1 MEGLEATR
9 RDESMSKSL
18 IDEDYIVGLVKDT
31 WDRGSVQREANASRR
46 QLFEDSWRQL
56 TTPESQIGPWENSA
70 NFHVPLTFTFGK
82 SIHARLWQI
91 FSTPNG
97 FFKVEARNMAFTEK
111 EDQIKH
117 FMDYVI
123 YEFCNDGIGAKR
135 ELDKW
140 LWDVVFEGSGYLK
153 CFWRKTTHEYREVV
167 PVITKEEVLTISPDN
182 LTGATSFRTSVSE
195 EEQDIIKDVET
206 PQIRRIFWDDVML
219 PIGQT
224 DPQDSDHVITRV
236 YMSDDD
242 LKQYAEQ
249 KIFFEDKVKYCLG
262 DTSNPY
268 TETSAEDQ
276 SKQQRAE
283 IDGYEPLSE
292 LNEAHV
298 IYEYYGPAYVM
309 KEMFSL
315 DEVDEDIEKT
325 KREIV
330 AYVHRDKGCILGWT
344 YLNRVSPSGI
354 RPIFKAD
361 FITIPDRSD
370 GVGAPEVLYDIGR
383 YTDAVHNLK
392 YDNGTLASIPMFA
405 YRNASSSLKASTYRM
420 QPGQGLPVDDIN
432 DIKAINVPFLS
443 NFGQQET
450 QELFSY
456 AERALAVNEL
466 NMGALPTKVGALRN
480 ATGSNLISQESS
492 IQLEPHFDRIAH
504 CMNRMLQFLF
514 KLCRE
519 RITEELVFRVTGE
532 RGEPIFGKVNRK
544 DLEGDFDFRI
554 SVDILG
560 QSQIEKQQKAV
571 LAMQTLINPVFTQ
584 QGIVSPDNLYNLA
597 ANFVRT
603 QRLGRVSDY
612 VTPPQAY
619 TGPKL
624 SPTERIYRIVVG
636 HFMEPPIEGT
646 VRLDENHEDAIR
658 IYQGFKDS
666 ENYGLL
672 SSPAQLAALESLI
685 AAHQQ
690 MLVAQQAGG
699 NPNMTGM
706 QVPRDGFGAVEPNLG
721 GGSETL
727 QTNDPATPNG
737 PVV

>member
-9 RDESMSKSL
+9 RDESMSQSS
-18 IDEDYIVGLVKDT
+18 IDEDYIVSLVKNT
-31 WDRGSVQREANASRR
+31 WDQGSIQREANAERR
-46 QLFEDSWRQL
+46 QLYQDSWRQL
-56 TTPESQIGPWENSA
+56 TTPESRGGPWENSA

-82 SIHARLWQI
+82 AIHARLWQV
-91 FSTPNG
+91 FSSPNG
-97 FFKVEARNMAFTEK
+97 FFKVEARNESFTDR

-117 FMDYVI
+117 FMDWVI
-123 YEFCNDGIGAKR
+123 YDFCNNGIGAKR

-153 CFWRKTTHEYREVV
+153 CYWKKSVQEYREIV
-167 PVITKEEVLTISPDN
+167 PVVKQEEILSIAPGN

-195 EEQDIIKDVET
+195 EEQDIIKEVET
-206 PQIRRIFWDDVML
+206 PQIRRILWDDVML
-219 PIGQT
+219 PLGQT

-236 YMSDDD
+236 YMSNED
-242 LKQYAEQ
+242 LKWYAEQ
-249 KIFFEDKVKYCLG
+249 KLFFPEAVKQCLG
-262 DTSNPY
+262 DTNNPY
-268 TETSAEDQ
+268 LQPNAEDQ
-276 SKQQRAE
+276 IKQQRAE

-292 LNEAHV
+292 INQSHT
-298 IYEYYGPAYVM
+298 IYEYYGPAYVV
-309 KEMFSL
+309 KKMFSEQEL
-315 DEVDEDIEKT
+315 DEDLDTT

-330 AYVHRDKGCILGWT
+330 AWVHRDQGKVLGWT

-361 FITIPDRSD
+361 FITIPDRAD

-392 YDNGTLASIPMFA
+392 FDNGTLASIPMFA
-405 YRNASSSLKASTYRM
+405 YRNSSNSLKALTYRM
-420 QPGQGLPVDDIN
+420 QPGGGLPVDDIN
-432 DIKAINVPFLS
+432 DIKAINVPYLGQ
-443 NFGQQET
+443 FGTQET

-456 AERALAVNEL
+456 AERALSVNEL
-466 NMGALPTKVGALRN
+466 NMGGLPSKVGALRN

-504 CMNRMLQFLF
+504 CMNRLLQFLF

-519 RITEELVFRVTGE
+519 RMPEELVFRVTGE
-532 RGEPIFGKVNRK
+532 KGEPIFGKVNRK

-584 QGIVSPDNLYNLA
+584 QGIVTPDNLFNLA

-603 QRLGRVSDY
+603 QRLGRISDF
-612 VTPPQAY
+612 VTQPATYQ
-619 TGPKL
+619 GPKL
-624 SPTERIYRIVVG
+624 SPSERIYRIVTG
-636 HFMEPPIEGT
+636 NYMQPPIEGT
-646 VRLDENHEDAIR
+646 VRLDENHEEALN
-658 IYQGFKDS
+658 IYKGFKDS
-666 ENYGLL
+666 ESYGLL
-672 SSPAQLAALESLI
+672 SAPGQLAALEQLI
-685 AAHQQ
+685 AAHEQL
-690 MLVAQQAGG
+690 LVAQQAGG
-699 NPNMTGM
+699 APNMAGT
-706 QVPRDGFGAVEPNLG
+706 QVPRDGFGAVDSSMG
-721 GGSETL
+721 GGGETL
-727 QTNDPATPNG
+727 QTSDPSTPNG